1 MKTRKE
7 KEKIVK
13 DLVEKFKKTK
23 GYLLVSLLNL
33 NSYQQV
39 KIKNLL
45 KENNSLF
52 QVVKKTLIYK
62 ANPEFPFSDEELKMP
77 FALIWDFDENLGSL
91 KALKELKNEGIE
103 LNIFSGYLWN
113 RVFNKEEINQI
124 INLPSKEELIKKLIS
139 NLKNQIYRLDFA
151 LNFPLKKLVF
161 LLSKIKK

>member
-1 MKTRKE
+1 MKNIFPKKRGILSPLEEMKTRKE

-13 DLVEKFKKTK
+13 DLVEKFKRTK

-62 ANPEFPFSDEELKMP
+62 ANPEFPFSDEELNK
-77 FALIWDFDENLGSL
+77 SL
-91 KALKELKNEGIE
+91 TM
-103 LNIFSGYLWN
+103 IF
-113 RVFNKEEINQI
+113 
-124 INLPSKEELIKKLIS
+124 
-139 NLKNQIYRLDFA
+139 
-151 LNFPLKKLVF
+151 
-161 LLSKIKK
+161 